1 MALTSLDKDNL
12 HRLFEMINI
21 RDKDNITDVKTN
33 YSTYS
38 KLEIIA
44 KQMMNLKVEAERII
58 TNHNIN
64 AELKDIECNFKKVPG
79 TFYYLYVINNKKVIS
94 LIANTEWNTY
104 NEFLHK
110 LYFDYDY
117 QFYIV

>member
-12 HRLFEMINI
+12 NRLFEMINL
-21 RDKDNITDVKTN
+21 RVKNNIIDVITN

-38 KLEIIA
+38 KLEIIGR
-44 KQMMNLKVEAERII
+44 QMMNLKIEAEKILE
-58 TNHNIN
+58 NHNVN
-64 AELKDIECNFKKVPG
+64 EELKNIECNCKKVPG
-79 TFYYLYVINNKKVIS
+79 TYYYLYLINNKKVIS
-94 LIANTEWNTY
+94 LIADTEWDTY
-104 NEFLHK
+104 DKFLYK